1 MDRYNST
8 LDLLFNSNYRQ
19 VGPDAL
25 KRIMKKR
32 LDADHDLVG
41 GADYVIGV
49 WKDGRLKYE
58 QDEPL
63 AVQALEML

>member
-1 MDRYNST
+1 MEKYNST

-32 LDADHDLVG
+32 LDVDHDLVG
-41 GADYVIGV
+41 GADYVIGL
-49 WKDGRLKYE
+49 WKDGRLKYQ

>member
-1 MDRYNST
+1 
-8 LDLLFNSNYRQ
+8 
-19 VGPDAL
+19 
-25 KRIMKKR
+25 MKKR

-63 AVQALEML
+63 AVKALEML